1 MKKVITIVMCLMMLT
16 GCGSSEST
24 TQATTSTTQSTTQS
38 TTEETKANK
47 NDAFIDSLADGS
59 ADFLIIKSLDI
70 IESNDTKIIDVKTDN
85 GTNYVTMCEV
95 LTSTLQEADY
105 YKGYELWLRYVNGDK
120 RIEWYPEAPD
130 YEKGMLTSSTS
141 NPVYDVTLDDIKKA
155 LSE

>member
-24 TQATTSTTQSTTQS
+24 TQTTASTTQS
-38 TTEETKANK
+38 TTEEAKANK

-59 ADFLIIKSLDI
+59 ADFPIIKSLDI
-70 IESNDTKIIDVKTDN
+70 IESDDTKIIDVKTDN

-105 YKGYELWLRYVNGDK
+105 YKEYELWLRYVNGDK
-120 RIEWYPEAPD
+120 HIEWYPEAPD
-130 YEKGMLTSSTS
+130 YKKGMLTSSAS
-141 NPVYDVTLDDIKKA
+141 NPVYDVTLDDIKEA

>member
-1 MKKVITIVMCLMMLT
+1 MKKVITIVMSLMLLT
-16 GCGSSEST
+16 GCGSKETT
-24 TQATTSTTQSTTQS
+24 TQTTTQTTTITT

-59 ADFLIIKSLDI
+59 ADFPIIKSLDI
-70 IESNDTKIIDVKTDN
+70 IESDDTKIIDVKTDN

-95 LTSTLQEADY
+95 MTSTLQEADY

-120 RIEWYPEAPD
+120 HIEWYPEAPD
-130 YEKGMLTSSTS
+130 YKKGMLTSSTS
-141 NPVYDVTLDDIKKA
+141 NPVYDVTLDDIKEA